1 MTPLIAPL
9 LAVYGLATV
18 PDDPERD
25 ARRAVAEVCVR
36 VFVEWPGWGVVVTR
50 RIEQCPKR
58 ASNQGN
64 R

>member
-1 MTPLIAPL
+1 MAPLIAPL

-18 PDDPERD
+18 PSDTERQ
-25 ARRAVAEVCVR
+25 ARRVVSYVCVR

-50 RIEQCPKR
+50 RIEECPKR
-58 ASNQGN
+58 ASEDG